1 MKRDKGVFALL
12 AVILPVALGLAL
24 IYLYVMGG
32 LDVSA
37 VAICL
42 IAMVMLIPLV
52 GVLVDAAANESYRA
66 REIRFRRSM
75 HRHKAAAPIDD
86 PASRVAR

>member
-52 GVLVDAAANESYRA
+52 GLLVDAAANGSQRTSEK
-66 REIRFRRSM
+66 RFRRSM
-75 HRHKAAAPIDD
+75 RRRS
-86 PASRVAR
+86 ASTQEP